1 MPAVEDD
8 HLIQLIRATNAGD
21 TANGLGSWMCRR
33 CKKATSATPSST
45 SSREPKASPESRED
59 NKNTTSSRNSLAT
72 PSTASNIASTADV
85 RVKQES
91 VRGAYNLEYL
101 TRFLSVPQST
111 VAVHTRPANDKKSDG
126 PESAEPSV
134 QRTYG
139 VKRTKPSVANQPHV
153 EPQSSPTQPQRDT
166 DVEMRDVAPA
176 ESILQEKT
184 RFPQR
189 PSSATQTHQVK
200 AARKLSNTVSATSTE
215 DDVEMQVDPF
225 TSSESTSRASKTPFS
240 IRGKSIAEAPP
251 HARAASSTDERGRE
265 VRPADNRP
273 QANQVVAAEVDDD
286 PEDLY
291 GPPVERRIIRILP
304 SLAEELREQ
313 QRRVA
318 AEKVTS
324 RRTCCM
330 TRPTYFIQDKRLGRA
345 PLAPDWIYARHVNDP
360 LWKEVPTQGRKQR
373 KGTAR
378 KLGDNGLNVN
388 ELLGCYTVQNWVR
401 EHKS

>member
-1 MPAVEDD
+1 MTSCQRCGEAHSGPAAFLLTCRGCRRSWHHRCAMPAVEDD

-91 VRGAYNLEYL
+91 
-101 TRFLSVPQST
+101 ST

-139 VKRTKPSVANQPHV
+139 VKRTKPSVASQPHV

-318 AEKVTS
+318 AEK
-324 RRTCCM
+324 
-330 TRPTYFIQDKRLGRA
+330 DKRLGRA